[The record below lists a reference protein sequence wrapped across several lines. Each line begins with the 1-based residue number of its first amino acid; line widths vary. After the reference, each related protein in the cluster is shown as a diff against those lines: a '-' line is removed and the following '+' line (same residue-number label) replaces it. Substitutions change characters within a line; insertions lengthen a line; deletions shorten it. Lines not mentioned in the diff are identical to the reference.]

1 MADLK
6 LFVVKD
12 TCNMNKRE
20 QMNIVVVGHVDHGKS
35 TVIGRLLADTGSL
48 PDGKLDQ
55 VKAMC
60 ERNARPFEYAFLL
73 DALKDEQAQ
82 GITIDTAR
90 CFFTTKKREY
100 IIIDA
105 PGHVE
110 FLKNMVSGAA
120 RAEAA
125 LLVIDAHEGIKENS
139 KRHGYLISMLGIRQ
153 IIIVVNK
160 MDLINY
166 DQNKFNE
173 IVNEYSLFLD
183 KLGVQPVAFVPISA
197 RNGENLTKP
206 SVSTSWYKGNCVL
219 DLIDGLKKQENV
231 TEKPFRLPVQDIYKF
246 TEHSDD
252 RRIFAGTIETGCVS
266 VGDEVVFWPSA
277 KRSTIATIEG
287 FNTSKQMSVGAA
299 SATGVTLTDEL
310 YIKRGEVM
318 CRTNQTQVTVA
329 TQFRANIFWMGKSP
343 LIKDKKYK
351 LKITT
356 ARATVRLLEVVSCI
370 DATTLSSVQGKQQI
384 DRHDVAECIFET
396 TKPITFDPI
405 GEIEATGR
413 FVIVD
418 NYDIAGGGIIIGSEK
433 NETTW
438 LAAHV
443 NKRETAWERGGVTL
457 AQRLNRNGHGSR
469 FVFIGGENSKVV
481 ASALE
486 YSLFSKGFSSYYL
499 GIDNLRAGMDSDLT
513 DEDYYSEGRLNHIGE
528 IGRILTDAGFIFI
541 TASNEVD
548 NYDFDI
554 LRKLNEP
561 NPVLIVSLSNKF
573 QNPDI
578 FISQGESTLTAVQKI
593 VQMLQNEGVIPE
605 YSI

>member
-1 MADLK
+1 MS
-6 LFVVKD
+6 
-12 TCNMNKRE
+12 KRE

-90 CFFTTKKREY
+90 CFFSTRKREY

-166 DQNKFNE
+166 DQNKFND
-173 IVNEYSLFLD
+173 IVHEYSLFLD
-183 KLGVQPVAFVPISA
+183 KLGVKPVAFVPISA
-197 RNGENLTKP
+197 RDGENLTAP
-206 SVSTSWYKGNCVL
+206 SATTSWYTGDCVL
-219 DLIDGLKKQENV
+219 DLIDGLKKQEDV
-231 TEKPFRLPVQDIYKF
+231 IEKPFRLPVQDIYKF
-246 TEHSDD
+246 TEQNDD
-252 RRIFAGTIETGCVS
+252 RRIFAGTIETGNVS
-266 VGDEVVFWPSA
+266 VGDEVEFWPSG
-277 KRSTIATIEG
+277 KKSVIVTIES
-287 FNTSKQMSVGAA
+287 FNTEELKTAGAGA
-299 SATGVTLTDEL
+299 ATGVTLKDEL
-310 YIKRGEVM
+310 YIKRGEIM
-318 CRTNQTQVTVA
+318 CRSNQEQVTVA
-329 TQFRANIFWMGKSP
+329 SKFRANIFWMGKSP
-343 LIKDKKYK
+343 LVQDKKYK
-351 LKITT
+351 LKIAT
-356 ARATVRLLEVVSCI
+356 ARATVRLIEVVSGI
-370 DATTLSSVQGKQQI
+370 DATTLSPIQGKQQV

-396 TKPITFDPI
+396 TKPVAFDPI
-405 GEIEATGR
+405 GEIEGTGR

-418 NYDIAGGGIIIGSEK
+418 NYDIAGGGIITGSEE
-433 NETTW
+433 NEKSW
-438 LAAHV
+438 LTDHV
-443 NKRETAWERGGVTL
+443 HKREIVWERGAVSL
-457 AQRLNRNGHGSR
+457 AQRLSRNGHRSR

-486 YSLFSKGFSSYYL
+486 HSLFIQGFNSYYL
-499 GIDNLRAGMDSDLT
+499 GIDNLRAGIDSDLT
-513 DEDYYSEGRLNHIGE
+513 DDDYYSEERLNHIGE
-528 IGRILTDAGFIFI
+528 IGRILTDAGHIFI
-541 TASNEVD
+541 TALDDVESNDIE
-548 NYDFDI
+548 I

-561 NPVLIVSLSNKF
+561 NPVLFVSLSNKY
-573 QNPDI
+573 QNADVTMV
-578 FISQGESTLTAVQKI
+578 QGEQTETAIQKI
-593 VQMLQNEGVIPE
+593 VQLLRDEGVIPE